1 MNAEEAIRFLAHEA
15 AWCRER
21 DEHESFCLLLPAL
34 TRALELLSMEGG
46 EAAAFR
52 AKLKASLTD
61 PVFRTVSGYHLR
73 ESCPVMFRSICPD
86 LA

>member
-1 MNAEEAIRFLAHEA
+1 MNAEDAIRFLAHEA

-21 DEHESFCLLLPAL
+21 DEHEALCLLLPAL
-34 TRALELLSMEGG
+34 TRALKLRSMEGG

-73 ESCPVMFRSICPD
+73 
-86 LA
+86 

>member
-1 MNAEEAIRFLAHEA
+1 MP
-15 AWCRER
+15 C
-21 DEHESFCLLLPAL
+21 FCLLLPAL

-61 PVFRTVSGYHLR
+61 PVFWTVSGYHLR
-73 ESCPVMFRSICPD
+73 ESCPVMSG
-86 LA
+86 